1 MSIGTDGTD
10 GTDGRNGTDGTDGTD
25 EGGNGEEGAGAAGSA
40 PELLRAAIRTA
51 LAGVDDPEIH
61 RPITELGM
69 VASITVSEP
78 TPGGPGPATEP
89 GEGAD
94 VVVDILLTTAGCPLR
109 ETLQREVT
117 AAARSV
123 AGVGRVGVRFGT
135 MDAEQRA
142 ALTAM
147 LRGARSGGG
156 GRGAEPV
163 IPFSGA
169 DSRTQVIAVASGKGG
184 VGKSSVTVALA
195 TTLAARGLTVGIL
208 DADIYGHSIPRLLG
222 LTGQRPVVVDKMIM
236 PLQAH
241 GVRVVSTAMFKPDPD
256 DVVAWRGPMLDRAL
270 TQFLTDVHWGDLDV
284 LLLDLPPGTGDVA
297 ISVAQRLPSARLLV
311 VTTPQQAAAEVAERA
326 GTLARQTNQRVVG
339 IVENMSW
346 LACPHCGGR
355 SEVFGSGGGARVAAA
370 LTARLGYDVD
380 LLAQIPLETAMREAG
395 DAGRPAT
402 EVAGPEATAA
412 FEHLADS
419 LVRGHRTLLGRPLGL
434 TPVLR

>member
-1 MSIGTDGTD
+1 MSTPTDAVGGSRPD
-10 GTDGRNGTDGTDGTD
+10 GAR
-25 EGGNGEEGAGAAGSA
+25 ERLAAA
-40 PELLRAAIRTA
+40 VRAA
-51 LAGVDDPEIH
+51 LAAVDDPEIH

-69 VASITVSEP
+69 VAGVGVSAASAAAP
-78 TPGGPGPATEP
+78 ASATSAAGDRDGGPGAPVGATW
-89 GEGAD
+89 AD

-109 ETLQREVT
+109 ETLQRDVT

-123 AGVGRVGVRFGT
+123 PGVARVGVRFGT

-147 LRGARSGGG
+147 LRGSRGGSS
-156 GRGAEPV
+156 GRGAVVV

-169 DSRTQVIAVASGKGG
+169 DSRTRVIAVASGKGG

-195 TTLAARGLTVGIL
+195 TTLAGQGLTVGIL
-208 DADIYGHSIPRLLG
+208 DADVYGHSIPRLLG
-222 LTGQRPVVVDKMIM
+222 LSGQRPVVVDRMIM

-241 GVRVVSTAMFKPDPD
+241 GVRVVSTGMFKPDPD

-297 ISVAQRLPSARLLV
+297 ISVAQRLPTARLLV

-326 GTLARQTNQRVVG
+326 GTLAKQTDQRVVG
-339 IVENMSW
+339 VVENMSW
-346 LACPHCGGR
+346 VTCGHCGGR

-370 LTARLGYDVD
+370 LSGRLGYPVP

-395 DAGRPAT
+395 DAGRPAG

-412 FEHLADS
+412 FTALAAA
-419 LVRGHRTLLGRPLGL
+419 LVGARPTLVGRPLGL